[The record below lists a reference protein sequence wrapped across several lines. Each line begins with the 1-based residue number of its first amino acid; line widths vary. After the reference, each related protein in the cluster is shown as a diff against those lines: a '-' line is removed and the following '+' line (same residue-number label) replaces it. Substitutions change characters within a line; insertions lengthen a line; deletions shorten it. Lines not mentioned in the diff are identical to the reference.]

1 MFRRGT
7 RTMISE
13 GVLSMPFH
21 RGPIVALICL
31 SLQLAGLSGSSAA
44 PSIGCS
50 WSDPSVESLLARHPP
65 SGEVAGTLAAAVV
78 PFLQRGGIPVCFVS
92 ARSGDEHL
100 RLVLGTDDTMQA
112 VLREIVRQAP
122 HYQFRGIDGRLV
134 IYPQGESYDMPVDLG
149 PRQSMTRA
157 AGYFTVLGGLRH
169 KIKELEGL
177 RTGLR
182 NEGATSA
189 KRSFSDTIEVG
200 GSRSVIEHLVSIVQK
215 RPSKAFNLI
224 IDGPWLY
231 YEFVDLNLL
240 TTLELRVPS
249 AVRVGETFQ
258 AEVTGKLADGTV
270 VSLAG
275 PECWVTYTTSDPAAL
290 EIDDSGRVVARK
302 KGVWTIYAVY
312 QHVPDAEASVRVE

>member
-1 MFRRGT
+1 MTKDG
-7 RTMISE
+7 ISIVRF
-13 GVLSMPFH
+13 GQ
-21 RGPIVALICL
+21 GPIVILLCL
-31 SLQLAGLSGSSAA
+31 SLQLAGLSGSSAQ

-50 WSDPSVESLLARHPP
+50 WRDPSVESLLARHPP
-65 SGEVAGTLAAAVV
+65 SGEIAGTLAAAIV

-100 RLVLGTDDTMQA
+100 RLMLGPGTTMQE

-122 HYQFRGIDGRLV
+122 RYQFRGIDGRLV
-134 IYPQGESYDMPVDLG
+134 IYPQGEIYDMRVELG

-189 KRSFSDTIEVG
+189 KRSFGDTIEVG
-200 GSRSVIEHLVSIVQK
+200 GSQSIIEHLVSIVQK
-215 RPSKAFNLI
+215 RPSKAFNLV

-231 YEFVDLNLL
+231 YEFVDLHLL
-240 TTLELRVPS
+240 TTLELHVPS
-249 AVRVGETFQ
+249 AVKVGETFQ
-258 AEVTGKLADGTV
+258 VEVTGKLADGTV

-275 PECWVTYTTSDPAAL
+275 PECWVTYTTSDPEAL
-290 EIDDSGRVVARK
+290 EIDDSGRAVARK
-302 KGVWTIYAVY
+302 KGVWTVYAVY
-312 QHVPDAEASVRVE
+312 QHVPDAEANVRVE